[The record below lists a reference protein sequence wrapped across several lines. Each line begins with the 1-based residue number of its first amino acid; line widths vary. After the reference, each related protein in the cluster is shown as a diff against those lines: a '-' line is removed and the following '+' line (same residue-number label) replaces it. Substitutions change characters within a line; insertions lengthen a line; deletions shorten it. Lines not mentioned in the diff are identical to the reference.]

1 MRRQAFFCFHVAALL
16 FVWLVCPLF
25 ASSSGQAWE
34 PSTASGGS
42 LGLPQAL
49 TLALTHDPAVAQAR
63 AQKAFSLGSWRLQQ
77 GAFDEVFTFEGS
89 FSRDTLPIASG
100 LYKNE
105 LVRRRVL
112 RGVANSFEAL
122 AQGIQQQLDSG
133 AFGPLPECIETTITI
148 GTTVTEI
155 HCVPNTVF
163 IDLEALLRG
172 YEDAGLPEAVQAV
185 REAWRRQLETYLATA
200 RLVAYV
206 SRQILRQQGVVP
218 TIEDRDTLT
227 YSLALSKLYRNGIQL
242 VPQMQ
247 VEAMR
252 DTWRGKPLDPS
263 FGGKGVLVSYTS
275 RMGFQLDIP
284 LGRGGGYVSA
294 QSAERAAQ
302 AQAEASTY
310 SEGATLQQ
318 TALRT
323 LVAYYNAVAA
333 NERLQLFQATV
344 AREERLSELA
354 KALVEADELA
364 PADTVLLQ
372 ARLAQAQAQAAQA
385 REAYERA
392 RVELLTTMGLSASDP
407 QQLPELSDALPEAPS
422 DAELQLWQSKLGQGL
437 PLLPRPEVVATK
449 LAARAARLLSDAARA
464 DLRREVTL
472 SFTAWYTGLHET
484 PKTMAATRW
493 WPGATK
499 AFGEGFVGP
508 SAVLALN
515 FSLPFANSFARGRLA
530 SARALE
536 RQATIQQENLERTIG
551 LRVLEQLAK
560 VRARREEFLAR
571 VQAAEAA
578 AKSLEAAQELFR
590 AGEMGMVDLIVTEEA
605 LIAAQVAVVNAK
617 LGLATDVV
625 RLRYEL
631 GELLPVTV
639 TGNDVQVGS
648 VLGL

>member
-1 MRRQAFFCFHVAALL
+1 MAFRVLGAFVL
-16 FVWLVCPLF
+16 FVSVSAPLL
-25 ASSSGQAWE
+25 ASPVVQAWE
-34 PSTASGGS
+34 PPTASGGS

-49 TLALTHDPAVAQAR
+49 SLALAHSPAVAQAR
-63 AQKAFSLGSWRLQQ
+63 AHKAFSLGSWRLQQ

-89 FSRDTLPIASG
+89 FSRDTLPITAG
-100 LYKNE
+100 LFKNE
-105 LVRRRVL
+105 LVRRRIL
-112 RGVANSFEAL
+112 RGVANAFEAL
-122 AQGIQQQLDSG
+122 ALGIQQQLDSG
-133 AFGPLPECIETTITI
+133 ALGPLPECIETTITI

-172 YEDAGLPEAVQAV
+172 YQDAGIPEAVQAV
-185 REAWRRQLETYLATA
+185 RDAWRRQLETYLATS

-218 TIEDRDTLT
+218 TIEDRDTLA
-227 YSLALSKLYRNGIQL
+227 YSFALSKLYRNGIQL

-247 VEAMR
+247 LQAVR

-275 RMGFQLDIP
+275 RVGLQLDVP

-302 AQAEASTY
+302 AQAEASAY
-310 SEGATLQQ
+310 SEGAALQR

-323 LVAYYNAVAA
+323 WVAYYNAVAA
-333 NERLQLFQATV
+333 KERWQLFHETV
-344 AREERLSELA
+344 TREEKLLEVA
-354 KALVEADELA
+354 NALVAADELA
-364 PADTVLLQ
+364 SADMILLQ
-372 ARLAQAQAQAAQA
+372 ARLSQAHAQAAQA
-385 REAYERA
+385 REAFQRA

-407 QQLPELSDALPEAPS
+407 QHLPELSDALPEAPS
-422 DAELQLWQSKLGQGL
+422 DTELHELQSKVGQGL
-437 PLLPRPEVVATK
+437 SAAPRPEVVATR
-449 LAARAARLLSDAARA
+449 LAARAAGLLAEAARA
-464 DLRREVTL
+464 DLRREVSL

-530 SARALE
+530 SARALQQ
-536 RQATIQQENLERTIG
+536 QAMIEQENLERTIG
-551 LRVLEQLAK
+551 LRALEQLAK

-578 AKSLEAAQELFR
+578 AKSLEGAKELFQ
-590 AGEMGMVDLIVTEEA
+590 AGELGMVDLIVTEEA
-605 LIAAQVAVVNAK
+605 LIDAQVLLVNSK
-617 LGLATDVV
+617 LSLATDVV

-631 GELLPVTV
+631 GELLPVTI
-639 TGNDVQVGS
+639 TGSEVQVGS
-648 VLGL
+648 VIGL

>member
-1 MRRQAFFCFHVAALL
+1 MRRQPVFCFLGVALL
-16 FVWLVCPLF
+16 RVLLAHPLL
-25 ASSSGQAWE
+25 ASFSGQAWE
-34 PSTASGGS
+34 PPPASGGS
-42 LGLPQAL
+42 LGLQQAL

-89 FSRDTLPIASG
+89 FSRDTLPLSSG
-100 LYKNE
+100 VLKNE
-105 LVRRRVL
+105 LVRRRIL
-112 RGVANSFEAL
+112 RGVANAFEAL
-122 AQGIQQQLDSG
+122 AQGIQQQLDTG
-133 AFGPLPECIETTITI
+133 ALGPLPECIETTITI

-163 IDLEALLRG
+163 IDLDALLRG
-172 YEDAGLPEAVQAV
+172 YQDAGLPEAVQAV
-185 REAWRRQLETYLATA
+185 RDAWRRQLETYLATA

-218 TIEDRDTLT
+218 SIEDRDTLS
-227 YSLALSKLYRNGIQL
+227 YSFGISKLYRNGMQL
-242 VPQMQ
+242 VPQIQ
-247 VEAMR
+247 VEAVR

-275 RMGFQLDIP
+275 RLGLQLDIP
-284 LGRGGGYVSA
+284 LGRGGGYVAA

-302 AQAEASTY
+302 AQAEASAY
-310 SEGATLQQ
+310 SEAATLQR
-318 TALRT
+318 TALST
-323 LVAYYNAVAA
+323 WVAYYNAVAA
-333 NERLQLFQATV
+333 KERWQLFQDTV
-344 AREERLSELA
+344 TREEKLSQLA
-354 KALVEADELA
+354 QALVEADELA
-364 PADTVLLQ
+364 PADLTLLQ
-372 ARLAQAQAQAAQA
+372 ARVSQAQAQAAQA

-392 RVELLTTMGLSASDP
+392 RVELLTAMGVSASDP
-407 QQLPELSDALPEAPS
+407 QHLPELADALSVAPG
-422 DAELQLWQSKLGQGL
+422 DEELQLLASKVAK
-437 PLLPRPEVVATK
+437 PSPASSRPEVAAAK
-449 LAARAARLLSDAARA
+449 LAARAARFLSEAARA
-464 DLRREVTL
+464 DLRREVNL
-472 SFTAWYTGLHET
+472 AFTAWYTGLHET

-536 RQATIQQENLERTIG
+536 RQATIQQENLERTIA
-551 LRVLEQLAK
+551 LRAVEQLAK
-560 VRARREEFLAR
+560 VQARREEFLAR
-571 VQAAEAA
+571 MHAAEAA
-578 AKSLEAAQELFR
+578 AKSLEGAQELFR
-590 AGEMGMVDLIVTEEA
+590 AGELGMVDLIVTEEA
-605 LIAAQVAVVNAK
+605 LIAAQVSVVNAK

-631 GELLPVTV
+631 GELLPVSV
-639 TGNDVQVGS
+639 TGNEVHVGS